1 MIYKNS
7 TTEEIIKKVVS
18 NFETDLNYFKDQT
31 EHLNIYE
38 KGTGKYY
45 LTSYDRDGNEK
56 QIYNEQTKKGSP
68 EEIIRQLLLFYLI
81 DELGYPK
88 ERVEIEKTVSFGR
101 EVKKKKADVVI
112 YGEDLTTPWLV
123 AEVKAIGEKNNFQQF
138 KSYVN
143 GEGSPIGVITNGE
156 ELFAFLRPYPREF
169 ESLADSIPSFEN
181 YEQVKNSDN
190 PLDELLKVVEEKDYT
205 LEELKED
212 NKKNTPDL
220 KKVITRLEELVL
232 ANSGAEVFSEIFK
245 LIYAKL
251 YDEWENETGESHK
264 LRFRKYYHA
273 DTTQKEIEK
282 LFEESKKEWK
292 EIFDETEKIKLS
304 PNHLQICVK
313 SFEKIQL
320 FDSNLRIIDEAFEYL
335 VPEVAKSKK
344 GQYFT
349 PRVVIDMCVMMLNPS
364 NKEYV
369 LDPSCGSAG
378 FLVHTMKYIWGK
390 YNLSNFQA
398 KSRYATRYIWG
409 IDFDERSTKISKA
422 IMLIAGDGKSHVYRE
437 NSLDFKNWKAAL
449 VDDLKKEE
457 LIESGNKQLN
467 FDVILANPPFAGEIN
482 EQDLIRQYNDI
493 LHTKTS
499 KVGIQKKE
507 AKEVL
512 KDEQVAELQEY
523 VKEFTQDVQY
533 GDFEEY
539 RIQTKSAV
547 IEYLNEN
554 FNLTED
560 EAESLFDISAV
571 SKQASDYQ
579 KISRH
584 ILFIQRIID
593 MLKEGGRAGI
603 VLPQGIFNNSGEK
616 YIRDYLFDK
625 ARILAVVGL
634 HANSF
639 KPHTGTKTSVLF
651 VRKLTEEQKRNTN
664 YLENYEIP
672 FFTSKIGFKNNS
684 GDYVFLQ
691 DENGQDIKAEES
703 KFPYFAGDKIYQ
715 TDLFVIAEA
724 FQKWGFEQYKKGDKF
739 FDFLEN

>member
-1 MIYKNS
+1 MNYSNS
-7 TTEEIIKKVVS
+7 LSEEIIKKVVS
-18 NFETDLNYFKDQT
+18 NFETDLNYFKNHSKKLD
-31 EHLNIYE
+31 IYE
-38 KGTGKYY
+38 VKEGKFF
-45 LTSYDRDGNEK
+45 LKSYDKDGNEK
-56 QIYNEQTKKGSP
+56 QIYNQQTKKGAP

-88 ERVEIEKTVSFGR
+88 ERIEVEKTVSFGR

-112 YGEDLTTPWLV
+112 YGEDLMTPWLV

-156 ELFAFLRPYPREF
+156 ELFAFVRPYPKEF
-169 ESLADSIPSFEN
+169 ESLADSVPSFEN

-190 PLDELLKVVEEKDYT
+190 PLEELLKVVEEKDYT
-205 LEELKED
+205 LDELKED
-212 NKKNTPDL
+212 NRKNTPDL
-220 KKVITRLEELVL
+220 KKVIIRLQELVL
-232 ANSGAEVFSEIFK
+232 ANSGDEVFTEIFK

-251 YDEWENETGESHK
+251 YDEWENETGESQR

-273 DTTQKEIEK
+273 ETTQKEIAK
-282 LFEESKKEWK
+282 LFEEAKKEWK
-292 EIFDETEKIKLS
+292 GIFDETEKIKLS
-304 PNHLQICVK
+304 PNHLQVCVK
-313 SFEKIQL
+313 SFEKIRL

-335 VPEVAKSKK
+335 VPEVAKSNK

-349 PRVVIDMCVMMLNPS
+349 PRVVIDMCVMMLNPN

-378 FLVHTMKYIWGK
+378 FLVHTMKYIWEK

-398 KSRYATRYIWG
+398 KSRYASRYIWG
-409 IDFDERSTKISKA
+409 IDFDERSTKISMA

-437 NSLDFKNWKAAL
+437 NSLDFKNWKTSL

-457 LIESGNKQLN
+457 LIESGNKNMN

-482 EQDLIRQYNDI
+482 EQELIRQYNDI

-499 KVGIQKKE
+499 KVGVAKK

-512 KDEQVAELQEY
+512 NDEQVAELQEY

-539 RIQTKSAV
+539 KTETKKA
-547 IEYLNEN
+547 ILEYLKEN
-554 FNLTED
+554 FDISEK
-560 EAESLFDISAV
+560 EAQSIFDISAI
-571 SKQASDYQ
+571 SKQAEDYQ

-593 MLKEGGRAGI
+593 MLKDGGRAGI

-625 ARILAVVGL
+625 ARILTVVGL
-634 HANSF
+634 HGNSF

-651 VRKLTEEQKRNTN
+651 VRKLTEEQKRDTE

-724 FQKWGFEQYKKGDKF
+724 FQKWGLEQYKKGDKF